1 LDFQFLEVFSDG
13 AAATLNRM
21 KLDGKVALVTGT
33 STNIGGGIAEGLAAE
48 GAALVCVDSRAENA
62 ADCARY
68 IKSTRG
74 RAVGVTC
81 DVTDE
86 RQVIAA
92 VAAARESFGGIDI
105 LVNNAAIF
113 NKKGVLDMPLD
124 EWRRQLEIILGGTF
138 LFTKHVAKSMIEQGR
153 KGAIINIISTAGH
166 QGEPN
171 NIAYCTGKS
180 GLLNFTRS
188 AAMELVANG
197 IRVNSLTPT
206 ATDPSESLERAA
218 RWGRQVRSGD
228 QLKNALEPFRKGVPM
243 QKLPSPSDYGRAAVF
258 LASDDAGMI
267 TGTDLRV
274 DAGAIARYWAWNP
287 SDK

>member
-1 LDFQFLEVFSDG
+1 VFSDG
-13 AAATLNRM
+13 AAARLNQM

-48 GAALVCVDSRAENA
+48 GAALVCVDMRAENG

-68 IKSTRG
+68 IKSTGG
-74 RAVGVTC
+74 RALGVTC

-86 RQVIAA
+86 QQAIAA
-92 VAAARESFGGIDI
+92 VGLARDTFGGIDI

-124 EWRRQLEIILGGTF
+124 EWRRQLEIILGGAF

-153 KGAIINIISTAGH
+153 AGAIINIISTAGH

-171 NIAYCTGKS
+171 NIAYCTAKS

-188 AAMELVANG
+188 AAMELVAHR

-206 ATDPSESLERAA
+206 ATDPAESLERGA

-228 QLKNALEPFRKGVPM
+228 QLKHAFEPFRKGVPM

-287 SDK
+287 SDKPS